1 MGGGELPAFEEKE
14 AGAEGGEVDV
24 TKEIDKSFKLGF
36 DRHED
41 VKRVLGSAEILLK
54 CEAEEG
60 RERSSLKDG
69 SRRDATEK
77 GARMGGLPNS
87 DRSKRE
93 GTGLVRV
100 RMRSKQGSTGRERF
114 MRRLE
119 DRDSESA
126 KVFPEKKGPRGVGTR
141 GEPLA
146 HSIGGGEGR
155 VVPSATSNEK
165 AGQ

>member
-1 MGGGELPAFEEKE
+1 MPAFEEEETSAK
-14 AGAEGGEVDV
+14 GGEIDITEEV
-24 TKEIDKSFKLGF
+24 DKSLKLGF

-41 VKRVLGSAEILLK
+41 VKRVLGSAKKLLK

-60 RERSSLKDG
+60 RERSGLRDG

-155 VVPSATSNEK
+155 VVPSATCNEE

>member
-1 MGGGELPAFEEKE
+1 MPAFEEE
-14 AGAEGGEVDV
+14 ETGAKGGEVDV

-77 GARMGGLPNS
+77 GARMRSLPNS
-87 DRSKRE
+87 DRSERE
-93 GTGLVRV
+93 RAGPMWVE
-100 RMRSKQGSTGRERF
+100 MRPKQGLAGSERF

-119 DRDSESA
+119 S
-126 KVFPEKKGPRGVGTR
+126 
-141 GEPLA
+141 
-146 HSIGGGEGR
+146 
-155 VVPSATSNEK
+155 
-165 AGQ
+165 